1 MAIEPLAIRHFAHN
15 YACRDLF
22 RALGVL
28 TSMTDIF
35 NALGRLFSAVLGL
48 IFWLFAAA
56 LGLLLAGVVA
66 VLLLVGVVWALLRG
80 RRPVRPVYVH
90 QFQTYA
96 RERVWPGRR
105 GSAAAQTEVVD
116 VQAREV
122 RDSQNGPGGHSLPP
136 TAAER

>member
-1 MAIEPLAIRHFAHN
+1 MN
-15 YACRDLF
+15 DL
-22 RALGVL
+22 
-28 TSMTDIF
+28 F
-35 NALGRLFSAVLGL
+35 NALGRVFSAVLGL
-48 IFWLFAAA
+48 VFWLFAAA

-105 GSAAAQTEVVD
+105 GAASTATDEVVD
-116 VQAREV
+116 VQVREV
-122 RDSQNGPGGHSLPP
+122 REHTGRHGLPP
-136 TAAER
+136 AAPAADR

>member
-1 MAIEPLAIRHFAHN
+1 MN
-15 YACRDLF
+15 DL
-22 RALGVL
+22 
-28 TSMTDIF
+28 F

-56 LGLLLAGVVA
+56 LGLLLAAVVA
-66 VLLLVGVVWALLRG
+66 VLLLVGVVWAVLRG

-105 GSAAAQTEVVD
+105 GAAAATSDEVVD
-116 VQAREV
+116 VQVREV
-122 RDSQNGPGGHSLPP
+122 RESGHCQHLPP
-136 TAAER
+136 AAPATDR

>member
-1 MAIEPLAIRHFAHN
+1 
-15 YACRDLF
+15 
-22 RALGVL
+22 
-28 TSMTDIF
+28 MTDIF

-105 GSAAAQTEVVD
+105 GAAAPNTDVVD

-122 RDSQNGPGGHSLPP
+122 RDSHNGTGGHSLPP

>member
-1 MAIEPLAIRHFAHN
+1 MW
-15 YACRDLF
+15 
-22 RALGVL
+22 ALP
-28 TSMTDIF
+28 SMTDIF

-56 LGLLLAGVVA
+56 LGLLLAAVVA

-105 GSAAAQTEVVD
+105 GAASTATDEVVD
-116 VQAREV
+116 VQVREV
-122 RDSQNGPGGHSLPP
+122 RDNDRDQHLPP
-136 TAAER
+136 AAPATDR